1 MSYTLATAAAAT
13 GLNKTTILRAIKSG
27 KISAAKDPHG
37 QWLVEPV
44 ELHRIYPPD
53 AGRNTR
59 SDAPQQDALAAVEL
73 QVKVL
78 LAEHRVGD
86 LKTAL
91 EDMRCQRD
99 AWQAQAERLT
109 ITDQRP
115 QPKPSWWQRLVRG
128 TPVPSPL
135 RQVRFAS

>member
-27 KISAAKDPHG
+27 KISATKDPHC

-44 ELHRIYPPD
+44 ELHRVYPPD
-53 AGRNTR
+53 VARNTR
-59 SDAPQQDALAAVEL
+59 SDAPQRDALADVEL

-86 LKTAL
+86 LKSAL

-99 AWQAQAERLT
+99 AWQSQAERLA
-109 ITDQRP
+109 ITDQL
-115 QPKPSWWQRLVRG
+115 QEAKPTWWQRVVRG
-128 TPVPSPL
+128 TPVLSPL
-135 RQVRFAS
+135 RQARFAS